1 MEGNEGLRVY
11 KDADELALAAA
22 RLFVGLSSEKIG
34 EKGTFTVVLAGGRT
48 PEKLYGL
55 LASSGFKERV
65 DWTNVH
71 FFWGDERCVPPDDP
85 ASNYGMAVRTLLKM
99 VPVPPGN
106 IHRIQG
112 ELDPAVAAAFY
123 EREITEYFG
132 GAAPVFDLV
141 LLGLGEDGHT
151 LSLFPG
157 TGALEE
163 TKRLV
168 AENYVSSHGSW
179 RVTMTLG
186 LVNRASN
193 LAFMVTGEAKGKAL
207 KEALVDK
214 VNPAGLV
221 RAVNGRLLWLVDRD
235 AARLF

>member
-22 RLFVGLSSEKIG
+22 RLFVELSSEKIG

-55 LASSGFKERV
+55 LASSGFKEKV
-65 DWTNVH
+65 DWANVH

-85 ASNYGMAVRTLLKM
+85 ESNYGMAVRTLLKM

-112 ELDPAVAAAFY
+112 ELDPAVAAALY
-123 EREITEYFG
+123 EKEITEHFG
-132 GAAPVFDLV
+132 GAVPVFDLV

-168 AENYVSSHGSW
+168 VENYVGSLGSW

-193 LAFMVTGEAKGKAL
+193 LAFVVSGEAKGEAL
-207 KEALVDK
+207 KEALDDK

-221 RAVNGRLLWLVDRD
+221 RPVSGRLLWLVDRD
-235 AARLF
+235 AARLL